1 MVPRP
6 LLTGVLLLLVPAA
19 LLYAL
24 GSGSVALPLSDILD
38 ALVTPG
44 SLEATL
50 VRDLRLPRALTA
62 FAVGAM
68 LALSGALLQVLLR
81 NPLADPYVL
90 GVSGGAA
97 VAMLAASLLGIGA
110 AFLGLIGF
118 AGATVSMLLVFG
130 LARLGGA
137 GSTTRLLLTGVVLAA
152 GWGAGISLL
161 LALTPTPQLQGV
173 VFWLLGDLSTAQ
185 RPALPSAVAAVGLLL
200 SLLLARPLNVLMR
213 GEAVA
218 AALGERPR
226 RLRLAIYFL
235 ASLLTAAAVAAAG
248 SIGFVGL
255 IVPHLLRLLSGSDHR
270 YLLLHSALLGGS
282 FLVIADTL
290 ARTVLAPLQLPVGV
304 LTALIGVPVFLFLL
318 SRRGVN
324 AAANRP

>member
-185 RPALPSAVAAVGLLL
+185 RPALPLAVAAAGLLL

-270 YLLLHSALLGGS
+270 YLLPHSALLGGS